1 LEHTPQTLYDLAG
14 GESTMQAL
22 VDVFYSKVE
31 QNKVLR
37 PLFPDDFDDVKQR
50 QYMFLT
56 QFFGGPPLYSQTY
69 GAPMMRARHMKAAI
83 APKHAKE
90 WLACMSESL
99 QEVGI
104 QGPLFEVMM
113 DRLTK
118 AGYQMVNHTD
128 EGEPLVAPQIAVS
141 GHLPQFPRKR
151 EDGHEPR

>member
-1 LEHTPQTLYDLAG
+1 MDHTAPTLYDLAG
-14 GESTMQAL
+14 GGSTIQAL
-22 VDVFYSKVE
+22 VEIFYDKVQ

-37 PLFPDDFDDVKQR
+37 PLFPDDFDDVKKR
-50 QYMFLT
+50 QFMFLT
-56 QFFGGPPLYSQTY
+56 QFFGGPPLFSQTY

-83 APKHAKE
+83 APRHAKE
-90 WLACMSESL
+90 WLACMAESL

-128 EGEPLVAPQIAVS
+128 EGEPLPAPQAAIT
-141 GHLPQFPRKR
+141 GNLPRFHRER
-151 EDGHEPR
+151 EDEHEPW